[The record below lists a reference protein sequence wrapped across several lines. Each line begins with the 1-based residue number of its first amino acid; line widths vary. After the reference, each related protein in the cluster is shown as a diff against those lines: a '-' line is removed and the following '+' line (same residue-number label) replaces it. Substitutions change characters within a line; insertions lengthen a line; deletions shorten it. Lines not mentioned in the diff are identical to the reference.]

1 MIEWKAM
8 VQISIDEMKRD
19 LPAYM
24 QRVEAGE
31 TLVIVKAGKPVA
43 EIKPAP
49 VNSLSDDEFEAV
61 ADSLADEFAAC
72 VKSPTPVLSDYA
84 VSRAGIYEDHP

>member
-1 MIEWKAM
+1 MI
-8 VQISIDEMKRD
+8 QISIDEMKRD

-31 TLVIVKAGKPVA
+31 TLVIIKAGKPVA
-43 EIKPAP
+43 EIKPVPA
-49 VNSLSDDEFEAV
+49 NSLGDDEFEAV

-72 VKSPTPVLSDYA
+72 VKSPTPVLSEYA
-84 VSRAGIYEDHP
+84 VSRASIYEDHP

>member
-1 MIEWKAM
+1 M

-19 LPAYM
+19 LPVYV

-31 TLVIVKAGKPVA
+31 TLLIVKAGKPVA
-43 EIKPAP
+43 EIKPIS
-49 VNSLSDDEFEAV
+49 VNSLNDDEFEAV
-61 ADSLADEFAAC
+61 ADLLADEFAAR
-72 VKSPTPVLSDYA
+72 VKSPTPALSDYA